1 MILSSLNYN
10 FASLLDSDDAVAIC
24 AAEGEELKNLV
35 SLVCEA
41 GWGLIVAETP
51 SDEHFVIARASGVH
65 DGTLVGDTRRW
76 NRKHGYRFLLK
87 RSNERIP
94 TPDENSLALPNGRT
108 VEIRSTY
115 TAAFGFGKAGL
126 SGREPL
132 PAGYVRL

>member
-1 MILSSLNYN
+1 MILSSLDYDI
-10 FASLLDSDDAVAIC
+10 ASLLDSSDTVAIC
-24 AAEGEELKNLV
+24 ETEGDGLNNLI

-65 DGTLVGDTRRW
+65 DGTLVGDTRKW

-87 RSNERIP
+87 RSNERIS
-94 TPDENSLALPNGRT
+94 TPEENVLALPDGRT

-115 TAAFGFGKAGL
+115 TAAFGLTKIGL
-126 SGREPL
+126 SGGEPL